1 MYRIAIVILMILT
14 CLLPLTAA
22 AAEGTVPK
30 AATMMAQQMDSQI
43 MRRVGTYPEGRACV
57 SIVSTVPVFGE
68 SGTVESLGSSDGGRG
83 HALFCRSRLPG

>member
-43 MRRVGTYPEGRACV
+43 MRRVGTYPEGRMCEHRFNCP
-57 SIVSTVPVFGE
+57 SFFGE